1 MLLNSSF
8 SYRLGVT
15 RTLLAE
21 LLEKG
26 GKGVGILAWE
36 CFSSRTRGCQEQR
49 FGPLLQG
56 VGFHSCPGVGCGNCS
71 VGPSSDTMVASK
83 L

>member
-15 RTLLAE
+15 RTLPAE

-36 CFSSRTRGCQEQR
+36 CFSSRTRGCEEQC
-49 FGPLLQG
+49 FGQLLQE
-56 VGFHSCPGVGCGNCS
+56 VGLHGCPGVE
-71 VGPSSDTMVASK
+71 
-83 L
+83 